1 MLKSATSNPVTFIS
15 TQLNS
20 AYTCRRHYPCVFH
33 TTIISLIIYLI
44 FKFSYSD
51 LNREDLVCKRANLER
66 IKEFSKKLQHFN
78 KEVLSNQSKLPPSCE
93 KHDIQISEQKF
104 SSNRQKAI
112 EFSKN
117 IPKPKVKCRD
127 SNNDGKH
134 RTIKNND
141 YDDGDNDD
149 NDDDGNYDY
158 NNGVDRNVGNSKD
171 SFTFGVTNKEENR
184 ILELEAKH
192 KQNKLQMEAIRKS
205 LGMK

>member
-1 MLKSATSNPVTFIS
+1 MCNSLRCTLYIS
-15 TQLNS
+15 
-20 AYTCRRHYPCVFH
+20 H
-33 TTIISLIIYLI
+33 
-44 FKFSYSD
+44 SD

-78 KEVLSNQSKLPPSCE
+78 KELLSKKSKLPPSSE

-117 IPKPKVKCRD
+117 IPKPKVKSRD
-127 SNNDGKH
+127 SNDDGKH

-141 YDDGDNDD
+141 YDNGDNDD
-149 NDDDGNYDY
+149 NDGDGDYYD
-158 NNGVDRNVGNSKD
+158 NNGGGRNGGNGNVKD